1 MCCHPV
7 IADPAAFPEGS
18 DEVGVSAHCDLPP
31 EPESAAAGRSFV
43 SSHVAGHL
51 SPEDHDITVL
61 LASELITNAIL
72 HARTP
77 LQVGV
82 TCWPGRVMV
91 SVGDR
96 NLLRPE
102 QQPYSEERT
111 GGRGLGFVD
120 ALAHR
125 WGVTEY
131 EGGKTTWFIV
141 EKAGPAKEG
150 RG

>member
-1 MCCHPV
+1 MCCDSV
-7 IADPAAFPEGS
+7 IGDPAAFSDGEGKG
-18 DEVGVSAHCDLPP
+18 GVSAHCDLPP

-43 SSHVAGHL
+43 SAQVGDYL
-51 SPEDHDITVL
+51 SPEERDTAVL

-82 TCWPGRVMV
+82 TCWPRRVMV

-141 EKAGPAKEG
+141 DEAGPAKEE